1 GAPRDSIAIGITL
14 YEADPQDSPA
24 EICVRFSEKLKAYHG
39 EFAHDPPWSEIE
51 VYGVSLS
58 PELES
63 VFRELGAT
71 AFESTIDGFICR
83 RSTAG

>member
-1 GAPRDSIAIGITL
+1 
-14 YEADPQDSPA
+14 DPQESPA
-24 EICVRFSEKLKAYHG
+24 EICVRLSEELEAHHG